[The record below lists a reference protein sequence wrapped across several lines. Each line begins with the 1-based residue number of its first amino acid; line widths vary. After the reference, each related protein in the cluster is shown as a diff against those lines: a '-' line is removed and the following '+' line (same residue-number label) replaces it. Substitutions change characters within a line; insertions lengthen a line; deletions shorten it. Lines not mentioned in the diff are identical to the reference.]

1 VNTNPFVIVIA
12 GASGSGKSSIAQEV
26 AKLLNGA
33 IIYYDDYSHLRE
45 WPEETGGS
53 EGNRNLTKVKIT
65 KMVEDV
71 GALKAGEKIIEPRNK
86 REISPKDYIIIED
99 PHGKERKDIAKL
111 FDFVVLIDTPLEI
124 CLARVILR
132 AFAGKNFTRLNGSQV
147 LQEEGDPKEKLMI
160 LDNFIFGPYWTREDY
175 IKINNQVRKNVDL
188 IVDGMSSIEK
198 IAQEIIQKISKH
210 RKEMPNKK

>member
-12 GASGSGKSSIAQEV
+12 GASGSGKSSITQEV

-45 WPEETGGS
+45 WPKKNGGS
-53 EGNRNLTKVKIT
+53 EGNRNFAQVKIAR
-65 KMVEDV
+65 MVEDV
-71 GALKAGEKIIEPRNK
+71 RTLKAGEKIIEPRKK
-86 REISPKDYIIIED
+86 REISPKEYIIIED
-99 PHGKERKDIAKL
+99 PHGRERKDITKL
-111 FDFVVLIDTPLEI
+111 YDFAVLIDTPLEI

-132 AFAGKNFTRLNGSQV
+132 AFAGKNFTRLNGTQV
-147 LQEEGDPKEKLMI
+147 LQEEEDPKNKLMI
-160 LDNFIFGPYWTREDY
+160 LDNFIFGPYWTREQY

-198 IAQEIIQKISKH
+198 IAQEIIQKVDKH